1 MLKFQAK
8 GIKKLMNFITKEN
21 EIERWK
27 HHATP
32 EDVEYYE
39 CQLELSQ
46 ELLKSYNRVE
56 RIIGKLY

>member
-1 MLKFQAK
+1 M
-8 GIKKLMNFITKEN
+8 KKLLNFINKEE

-27 HHATP
+27 KHATP

-56 RIIGKLY
+56 RIIGK